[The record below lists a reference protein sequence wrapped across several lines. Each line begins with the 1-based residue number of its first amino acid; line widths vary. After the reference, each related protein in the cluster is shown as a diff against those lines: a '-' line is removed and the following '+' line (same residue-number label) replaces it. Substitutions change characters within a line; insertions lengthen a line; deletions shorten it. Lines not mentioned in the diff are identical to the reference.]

1 MKKHIIRI
9 ISLILTAF
17 LAVGLLV
24 SCSDSD
30 DDSDSH
36 SASAKEETR
45 YDKLLDGEDLDI
57 MVTAYSPFVNIQN
70 GQVVDGINVELIETI
85 ASRLGVGINWII
97 KDGYAESIDAIQSGE
112 GDLFIAPTWIGTERA
127 LKVAYTRAHTYTD
140 VVAYVRADD
149 EDYNSLADIGDATRI
164 AFVDGEY
171 LEVYINVNYPSA
183 DLRPRPADES
193 NENSLTPL
201 LNEEADVVF
210 AERAFIEA
218 NFDASGVREIGLAFR
233 AQNTFFHQHG
243 EHDFANVI
251 NNALEEMLLIGAI
264 DRLIDKYLPIDCD
277 GCIGTK
283 G

>member
-1 MKKHIIRI
+1 MKKGVIRI

-17 LAVGLLV
+17 LAVGLLA

-30 DDSDSH
+30 DDSAE
-36 SASAKEETR
+36 SAIRETR
-45 YDKLLDGEDLDI
+45 YDRLINGEDLDI
-57 MVTAYSPFVNIQN
+57 MVTAYSPFVNIEN
-70 GQVVDGINVELIETI
+70 GQVTDGINVELIETM
-85 ASRLGVGINWII
+85 ADRLGVGINWII

-112 GDLFIAPTWIGTERA
+112 GDLFVAPTWIGTERA
-127 LKVAYTRAHTYTD
+127 LKIAYTIAHTYTD

-149 EDYNSLADIGDATRI
+149 ENYNSLADIGDSTRI

-171 LEVYINVNYPSA
+171 LEVYININYPSA

-201 LNEEADVVF
+201 LSGEADVVF
-210 AERAFIEA
+210 AEKAFIEA
-218 NFDASGVREIGLAFR
+218 SFDTSGVREIGLAFR

-243 EHDFANVI
+243 EQDFANVI
-251 NNALEEMLLIGAI
+251 NKSLEEMLLIGVI